1 MSKNGKVIQRW
12 NIVSRSCV
20 SFPLLMVAR
29 RHLKTDLWEQL
40 VTNWASLVYQTVKNL
55 PTLQETRVW
64 SLGWENL
71 LEKGMATPSSILA
84 WRIPRTEEPGGLL
97 SMGSQRVRHNWTLA
111 LSIPYFSHGKLKAA
125 HHIEISLVRM
135 DEGCFTI
142 FIPLLI
148 HSLVSLLFCW
158 SFPATC
164 PVLPWG
170 HFQPSGVIMCKD

>member
-12 NIVSRSCV
+12 NIV
-20 SFPLLMVAR
+20 
-29 RHLKTDLWEQL
+29 K
-40 VTNWASLVYQTVKNL
+40 
-55 PTLQETRVW
+55 
-64 SLGWENL
+64 
-71 LEKGMATPSSILA
+71 SILCFLSPPNGSEKTFKNWPLGTA
-84 WRIPRTEEPGGLL
+84 CDKLGFPGVSDGKESAYIAGNQSLIPGLGKSPGERNGNPFQYSCWRIPRTEEPGGLL

-111 LSIPYFSHGKLKAA
+111 LSIPYFSRGKLKAA

-135 DEGCFTI
+135 DEGCFTV
-142 FIPLLI
+142 FTPLLI